1 MPIGPRVL
9 SLGLFSI
16 CILGAGCAGV
26 TSGPAP
32 APPVVA
38 VATTPGTASVRAG
51 DTQSFS
57 ASVTGT
63 ANTTVTWAVNG
74 VMGGNATVGTIDAN
88 GLFTAPATLPTPN
101 ALTVQATSQA
111 DATKQGASSVTL
123 LNPIPVITSV
133 TPSTIGMGSFTLA
146 VTGSKFVN
154 GAKIMFGGT
163 PLTTTFNQ
171 STYLA
176 ASGTATAAQA
186 GTVNIT
192 VQNPDPGQIA
202 SATSKAVTI
211 TTSGAVTTD
220 AAAVRFLEQS
230 TFGPTPQL
238 VSQVKLTGFTPFLN
252 DQFSAAVSTYTD
264 PGTATGVVIMP
275 TQQNFFTNAL
285 FGPDQLRQRVAL
297 ALSEIWVTSGNTI
310 APQGMA
316 FYMRLLNQDAFVNY
330 RQIMYDVTLSPAMGA
345 YLNMVNNDK
354 PNTAANTHA
363 NENYAREL
371 MQLFTLGLN
380 KLNQDGTLQHDA
392 SGNAIPTY
400 TQADVQALAL
410 ALTGWTYGP
419 NAPTSSQPHNP
430 TYWVGP
436 MMALDSNHDATS
448 KSFLGTALAPS
459 RTAAQDLG
467 GTSVNPN
474 GALDVIFNNAT
485 LPPFISK
492 QLIQHLVTSN
502 PSAAYVRRVADVFVS
517 GNFAGFGSG
526 QRGDM
531 QAVIA
536 AILLDPEARRGDV
549 AATSVATD
557 GHLREPILFIANILR
572 AFGAA
577 SDGAGPVN
585 YATNLSEPPLRA
597 PSVFNFFPPDYLI
610 PGTALL
616 GPEFNLQ
623 TTGTALARINLAYSF
638 VFVSTGIGTG
648 TTVDFTPYA
657 TIAAG
662 TNGASQ
668 LVDSLNMLLL
678 HGTLSS
684 SSKVSILAAVNAV
697 PAGTAQS
704 MTQAKTAIYLIIS
717 SSQYQIEQ

>member
-1 MPIGPRVL
+1 
-9 SLGLFSI
+9 
-16 CILGAGCAGV
+16 
-26 TSGPAP
+26 
-32 APPVVA
+32 
-38 VATTPGTASVRAG
+38 
-51 DTQSFS
+51 
-57 ASVTGT
+57 
-63 ANTTVTWAVNG
+63 
-74 VMGGNATVGTIDAN
+74 
-88 GLFTAPATLPTPN
+88 
-101 ALTVQATSQA
+101 
-111 DATKQGASSVTL
+111 
-123 LNPIPVITSV
+123 
-133 TPSTIGMGSFTLA
+133 
-146 VTGSKFVN
+146 
-154 GAKIMFGGT
+154 MFGGT

-186 GTVNIT
+186 GTVNVT
-192 VQNPDPGQIA
+192 VQNPDPGLVA
-202 SATSKAVTI
+202 SATSKPVTI

-230 TFGPTPQL
+230 TFGPTAQL

-252 DQFSAAVSTYTD
+252 DQFSTAASRYPD
-264 PGTATGVVIMP
+264 PGTATGVSLTP
-275 TQQNFFTNAL
+275 TQQSFFTNAV
-285 FGPDQLRQRVAL
+285 FGPDQLRQRVAF

-316 FYMRLLNQDAFVNY
+316 FYMNLLSQDAFVNY

-354 PNTAANTHA
+354 PNAAANTHA
-363 NENYAREL
+363 NENYARES

-380 KLNQDGTLQHDA
+380 KLNQDGSLQHDA
-392 SGNAIPTY
+392 SGNLIPTY

-410 ALTGWTYGP
+410 AFTGWTYGP
-419 NAPTSSQPHNP
+419 TAPTGGQPHNP
-430 TYWVGP
+430 VYWLGP
-436 MMALDSNHDATS
+436 MMALDSNHDTTA
-448 KSFLGTALAPS
+448 KVFLGTTLAAG

-474 GALDVIFNNAT
+474 GALDVIFNNPN

-492 QLIQHLVTSN
+492 QLIQHLVSSN

-526 QRGDM
+526 LRGDM

-549 AATSVATD
+549 ASTSVAAD
-557 GHLREPILFIANILR
+557 GHLREPILYIANLLR

-577 SDGAGPVN
+577 TDGAGPVN
-585 YATNLSEPPLRA
+585 YASNLSEPPLRA

-623 TTGTALARINLAYSF
+623 TTGTALARINFAYSF
-638 VFVSTGIGTG
+638 VYGSIGGG
-648 TTVDFTPYA
+648 TTVDFSPYA

-662 TNGASQ
+662 TNGANQ
-668 LVDSLNMLLL
+668 LVSSLNTLLL

-684 SSKVSILAAVNAV
+684 SSSASILAAVNAV
-697 PAGTAQS
+697 PSGATQS
-704 MTQAKTAIYLIIS
+704 LNQAKTAIYLILS